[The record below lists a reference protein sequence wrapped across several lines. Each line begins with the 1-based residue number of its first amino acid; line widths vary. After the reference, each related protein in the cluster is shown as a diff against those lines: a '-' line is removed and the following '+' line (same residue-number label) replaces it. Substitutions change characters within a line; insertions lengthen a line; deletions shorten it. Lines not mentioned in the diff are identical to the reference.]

1 MKSAILGAAV
11 LTAALTIPLAFPA
24 AAQRV
29 PETPAAGTKTSSAA
43 TGFVAPDGMVN
54 GSTSLANNDPTPL
67 GYRYYDREA
76 ELLAD
81 PRYAPYE
88 ELRQPPGRVIID

>member
-1 MKSAILGAAV
+1 MKSAILGAAAIS
-11 LTAALTIPLAFPA
+11 LALTLPA

-29 PETPAAGTKTSSAA
+29 PDTPAAGTKTSSAA
-43 TGFVAPDGMVN
+43 TGFVPPNGMVN
-54 GSTSLANNDPTPL
+54 GSTSLASNDAHRGPTPL
-67 GYRYYDREA
+67 YRYYDREA

-88 ELRQPPGRVIID
+88 ELRPYND

>member
-1 MKSAILGAAV
+1 MKSAILGAAI
-11 LTAALTIPLAFPA
+11 LTVALTFPA

-43 TGFVAPDGMVN
+43 TGFVAPNGMVN

-67 GYRYYDREA
+67 GYRYYDRAA